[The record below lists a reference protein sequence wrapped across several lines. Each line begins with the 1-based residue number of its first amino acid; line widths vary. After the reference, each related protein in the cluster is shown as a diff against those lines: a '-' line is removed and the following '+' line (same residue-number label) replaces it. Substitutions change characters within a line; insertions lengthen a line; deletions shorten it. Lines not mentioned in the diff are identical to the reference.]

1 MGLRALRTVCAHEVA
16 TTLHHCVHY
25 KPLQLSVADVDAILI
40 ARLAPVIPVPES
52 PEEYPRVFESD
63 SEQA

>member
-16 TTLHHCVHY
+16 TILHHCVHY
-25 KPLQLSVADVDAILI
+25 KPLQLSVADVDAILS

-52 PEEYPRVFESD
+52 TEEYP
-63 SEQA
+63 